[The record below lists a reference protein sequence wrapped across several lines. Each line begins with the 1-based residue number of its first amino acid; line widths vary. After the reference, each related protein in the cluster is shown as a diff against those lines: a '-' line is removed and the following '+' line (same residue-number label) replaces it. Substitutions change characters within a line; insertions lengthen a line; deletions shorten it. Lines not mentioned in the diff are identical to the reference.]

1 MAGVQA
7 EEVQLQQGERGEEEV
22 EELSLGNQQEPGHIS
37 TPAQLQEEQDQ
48 QGPTLETTE
57 DHTQHA
63 EVDLKPY
70 CVPKRGCDVNT
81 EHNG

>member
-1 MAGVQA
+1 M
-7 EEVQLQQGERGEEEV
+7 EEQ
-22 EELSLGNQQEPGHIS
+22 SLENHQEPDHIS

-63 EVDLKPY
+63 EVDLLCAKEGMRCEY
-70 CVPKRGCDVNT
+70 
-81 EHNG
+81 

>member
-1 MAGVQA
+1 M
-7 EEVQLQQGERGEEEV
+7 

-37 TPAQLQEEQDQ
+37 TPTQLQEEQDQ

-63 EVDLKPY
+63 EVDLL
-70 CVPKRGCDVNT
+70 CA
-81 EHNG
+81 

>member
-37 TPAQLQEEQDQ
+37 TPTQLQEEQDQ

-63 EVDLKPY
+63 EVDLL
-70 CVPKRGCDVNT
+70 CA
-81 EHNG
+81 